1 MIQPLCAAVPVRRA
15 RATPRRRP
23 LPVRR
28 VAALAGTTFRAVRQN
43 PADLPPSRRAFG
55 LRGGAGSAP
64 LPRSSRG
71 ASGQRPLAATSPA
84 KLAASARSARRQRL
98 ARLLQAP
105 PVRVH
110 EPASVAAPACDRR
123 ERRAQLPPTS
133 PLRLVPQLPCSS
145 SLSLPPSSS
154 RLTPQPS
161 RSTPR
166 IGCAHVSLARLNST
180 HPNARGIARSSRSGR
195 LLS

>member
-1 MIQPLCAAVPVRRA
+1 MIPPLCAAVPVRRA

-28 VAALAGTTFRAVRQN
+28 VAALAGTTFRAVRQS
-43 PADLPPSRRAFG
+43 PADLPPSRC
-55 LRGGAGSAP
+55 
-64 LPRSSRG
+64 

-84 KLAASARSARRQRL
+84 KLAASARIARRQRL
-98 ARLLQAP
+98 AWLLQAP

-110 EPASVAAPACDRR
+110 EPASVSAPACERR

-145 SLSLPPSSS
+145 SLSSPRSSS

-161 RSTPR
+161 
-166 IGCAHVSLARLNST
+166 
-180 HPNARGIARSSRSGR
+180 HPEARGIARSSRGATVYCYRR
-195 LLS
+195 LSPAASSWLDAYQISSPKLRGVPPRRAGPFIGT